1 MSWKKLLK
9 KRLFGI
15 IDRRITE
22 VVLVDQQTVEE
33 LRQLVINQSAQIAIY
48 ERSLEEVVSKLETRI
63 LLLEKKLN
71 N

>member
-1 MSWKKLLK
+1 VSWKKLLK